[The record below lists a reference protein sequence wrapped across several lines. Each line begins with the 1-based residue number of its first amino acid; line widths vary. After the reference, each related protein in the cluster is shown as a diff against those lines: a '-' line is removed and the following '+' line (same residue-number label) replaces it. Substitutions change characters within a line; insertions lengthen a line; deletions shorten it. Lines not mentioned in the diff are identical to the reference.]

1 MLHMTYNDDSS
12 QGSDSAM
19 VEMDGFRIYLRSR
32 GNGSDGGIGCERE
45 EEMQGILFSVL

>member
-1 MLHMTYNDDSS
+1 MMLHMTYDNNR

-32 GNGSDGGIGCERE
+32 GNGSDRGIGCERE
-45 EEMQGILFSVL
+45 EEMQGILFPVL